1 MIVPARREAVRLDQ
15 TCDLRTVG
23 GADDADHEG
32 RDKPRRRSWGGSGP
46 EGAVTIPPATE
57 DELRNAV
64 AAGRR
69 RRAVERRAASVRYD
83 ADRDAIEIELTD
95 GAAVR
100 LPRAMVEE
108 FRDVS
113 PADMTAVLVSPGGY
127 GIKLDKHDINI
138 GVHGLIGVLATAG
151 DMGASRGK
159 LGGAVRSKVKSISA
173 RANGAKGGRPR
184 KHMAFWTR

>member
-1 MIVPARREAVRLDQ
+1 M
-15 TCDLRTVG
+15 
-23 GADDADHEG
+23 GAM
-32 RDKPRRRSWGGSGP
+32 K
-46 EGAVTIPPATE
+46 IPPTTE

-108 FRDVS
+108 FRDVP
-113 PADMTAVLVSPGGY
+113 PADMATVRVSPAGY
-127 GIKLDKHDINI
+127 GIKLDQHDINI
-138 GVHGLIGVLATAG
+138 SVHGLIV
-151 DMGASRGK
+151 S
-159 LGGAVRSKVKSISA
+159 VRSAPPFWI
-173 RANGAKGGRPR
+173 GKGL
-184 KHMAFWTR
+184 